1 LIGIRVDGTG
11 GPIDPWEIM
20 NSDPS
25 PPWSQPSGSR
35 SDSVRRQVVD
45 AAAELMRRAGAS
57 EGSGYSDGPST
68 LNLYLALL
76 TDRLPVYARTM
87 KDLDNRVGKATV
99 AENLTSAAMAAI
111 RFYTEILA
119 TKVSIFSKPE
129 QLVQLR
135 DVLKAHKMGPHSAQ
149 DEISAYLEKERA
161 IGRVAEDVHCAAAA
175 QLLIGASVN
184 YAFTKLL
191 LDDVM
196 PREAY
201 VAEIVEGLRLTPRD

>member
-1 LIGIRVDGTG
+1 V
-11 GPIDPWEIM
+11 
-20 NSDPS
+20 
-25 PPWSQPSGSR
+25 
-35 SDSVRRQVVD
+35 
-45 AAAELMRRAGAS
+45 AAELMRRTGAS
-57 EGSGYSDGPST
+57 EGAPGYTDPAGQSS

-87 KDLDNRVGKATV
+87 KDLDNRVGKASV

-129 QLVQLR
+129 QLLQLR
-135 DVLKAHKMGPHSAQ
+135 QVLKAHKMGPHTAQ
-149 DEISAYLEKERA
+149 EEISAYLEKERD
-161 IGRVAEDVHCAAAA
+161 IGRVAEDVRCHAAA

-191 LDDVM
+191 LDEVT
-196 PREAY
+196 PCEVY
-201 VAEIVEGLRLTPRD
+201 VAEIIEGLRLSPPAR